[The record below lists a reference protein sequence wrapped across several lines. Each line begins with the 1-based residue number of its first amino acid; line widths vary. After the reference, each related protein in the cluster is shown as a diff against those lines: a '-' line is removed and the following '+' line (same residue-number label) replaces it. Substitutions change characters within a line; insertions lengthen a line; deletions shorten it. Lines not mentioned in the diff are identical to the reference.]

1 MAREP
6 HVSPSAIK
14 IFALA
19 VTLGL
24 VLTANVFPA
33 GRASSSGMSVLPVDL
48 GSASTFSVLAAT
60 TSTNAATAAGWT
72 ATHLSGDLGVY
83 PGTSLTGFAAVDSGP
98 GIVDGVVDS
107 PPYSRSAAAQSDAAT
122 AYLDAQGR
130 ASTIL
135 SGSTF
140 QLGGHTYSPGVY
152 SAGTSLDI
160 TGTLTL
166 DGGGDPNAVFIF
178 QAGSTLV
185 TAAGSPSTP
194 ASTVALTHGT
204 QAANV
209 FWQVGSSATLGT
221 YSSFSGTILALTSIT
236 ATTGASIDGR
246 LIALNAA
253 VTLDSNNVST
263 SPADATAPTL
273 TITGGAAI
281 TTTDTAPTIT
291 GTSDEIGA
299 TVTVTITDTTGNHT
313 LTVVVDDNG
322 DWTVTTL
329 TDLTDGPHTVT
340 AVVDDDA
347 GNSTT
352 TTQTITVDVTAP
364 TLTITGGAAITTTD
378 TAPTITGTSDEIG
391 ATVTVTITDTTGNHT
406 LTVVVDDYGDWTVTT
421 LTDLTEGPH
430 TVTASVND
438 AAGNSAS
445 ATEELTVSAPH
456 SGGGSSGSDGRPDP
470 TIGASGAS
478 PIDSPNTTPPLGEI
492 RLLATFHLHGATGW
506 IAPDSLGGD
515 EDHELIPDRDE
526 VHVNN
531 YIPRGAQ

>member
-6 HVSPSAIK
+6 QVSLSASK

-19 VTLGL
+19 VTFGL

-33 GRASSSGMSVLPVDL
+33 GIALSSGMSVLPVDL
-48 GSASTFSVLAAT
+48 GRASTFSVLAAT

-72 ATHLSGDLGVY
+72 ATHLSGDLGVH

-107 PPYSRSAAAQSDAAT
+107 PPYTRSAAGQSDAAT

-152 SAGTSLDI
+152 SAGTSLSI

-185 TAAGSPSTP
+185 TAAGSPSISE
-194 ASTVALTHGT
+194 STVVLTNGT

-236 ATTGASIDGR
+236 ATTGASINGR

-273 TITGGAAI
+273 TITGGATV
-281 TTTDTAPTIT
+281 TTTDTTPTIT
-291 GTSDEIGA
+291 GTSDEIGG
-299 TVTVTITDTTGNHT
+299 TVTVTITDSTGIQT
-313 LTVVVDDNG
+313 LTAIVDDNG
-322 DWTVTTL
+322 DW
-329 TDLTDGPHTVT
+329 
-340 AVVDDDA
+340 
-347 GNSTT
+347 S
-352 TTQTITVDVTAP
+352 
-364 TLTITGGAAITTTD
+364 
-378 TAPTITGTSDEIG
+378 
-391 ATVTVTITDTTGNHT
+391 VTIEDP
-406 LTVVVDDYGDWTVTT
+406 
-421 LTDLTEGPH
+421 TEGPH
-430 TVTASVND
+430 TVTANVND
-438 AAGNSAS
+438 AAGNTAS
-445 ATEELTVSAPH
+445 ATGELTVSVPPTD
-456 SGGGSSGSDGRPDP
+456 GGSSGSGSSSAPK
-470 TIGASGAS
+470 TGTSGEA
-478 PIDSPNTTPPLGEI
+478 PVDSQATTPPGGEI
-492 RLLATFHLHGATGW
+492 RIRATFHIHGATGW
-506 IAPDSLGGD
+506 IAPDSLGED
-515 EDHELIPDRDE
+515 EGHELISDGDE
-526 VHVNN
+526 VDVNRH
-531 YIPRGAQ
+531 IPRGAQ

>member
-6 HVSPSAIK
+6 QVSPSPIK

-19 VTLGL
+19 VTFGL
-24 VLTANVFPA
+24 ILTANAFPA
-33 GRASSSGMSVLPVDL
+33 GRASSSGISVLVVDL

-60 TSTNAATAAGWT
+60 TSTNAATATGWT
-72 ATHLSGDLGVY
+72 ATHLSGDLGVH

-98 GIVDGVVDS
+98 GVVDGVVDAA
-107 PPYSRSAAAQSDAAT
+107 PFSRSAAAQSDAAT

-185 TAAGSPSTP
+185 TAAGSPSISE
-194 ASTVALTHGT
+194 STVALTNGT

-236 ATTGASIDGR
+236 ATTGASINGR

-273 TITGGAAI
+273 TITGGPTV
-281 TTTDTAPTIT
+281 TTTDTTPTIT
-291 GTSDEIGA
+291 GTSDEIGG
-299 TVTVTITDTTGNHT
+299 TVTVTITDSTGIQT
-313 LTVVVDDNG
+313 LTAIVDDNG
-322 DWTVTTL
+322 DWTVT
-329 TDLTDGPHTVT
+329 
-340 AVVDDDA
+340 
-347 GNSTT
+347 
-352 TTQTITVDVTAP
+352 
-364 TLTITGGAAITTTD
+364 
-378 TAPTITGTSDEIG
+378 
-391 ATVTVTITDTTGNHT
+391 ITDP
-406 LTVVVDDYGDWTVTT
+406 
-421 LTDLTEGPH
+421 TEGPH
-430 TVTASVND
+430 TVTANVND
-438 AAGNSAS
+438 AAGNSTS
-445 ATEELTVSAPH
+445 ATQELTVSAPQTN
-456 SGGGSSGSDGRPDP
+456 GGSSGSTDSPAP
-470 TIGASGAS
+470 QIGTSSAS
-478 PIDSPNTTPPLGEI
+478 PNGSRTTTPPGGEFRI
-492 RLLATFHLHGATGW
+492 LATFQIHGATGW
-506 IAPDSLGGD
+506 IAPDSLG
-515 EDHELIPDRDE
+515 EDLEHELIPDGDE
-526 VHVNN
+526 VDVNRH
-531 YIPRGAQ
+531 IPRGAQ